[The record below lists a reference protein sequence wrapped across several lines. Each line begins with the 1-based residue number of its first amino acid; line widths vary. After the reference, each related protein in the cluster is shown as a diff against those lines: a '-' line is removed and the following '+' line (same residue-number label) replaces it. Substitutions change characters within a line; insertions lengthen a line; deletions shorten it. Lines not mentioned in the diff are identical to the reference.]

1 MSRNS
6 DTDRWR
12 PMGWATF
19 AGGCFVVLFWTFY
32 FSGAIDLGQQDEIV
46 SAFESA
52 FPVADLLFAVV
63 LFAASVTLL
72 RRRRHG
78 PYYLVAAGAMSL
90 YLGIIDATFY
100 ASQGGYYPITTDGIV
115 GLVVNALC
123 IVGGGLAL
131 WCGSKFW
138 VGAPVLASRQ
148 IVDVGRQAKHAAR
161 FDNKTQGPESERFD
175 RDWNRR
181 IAFKDQE
188 DASVLAV
195 IGA

>member
-6 DTDRWR
+6 GTDRWR

-19 AGGCFVVLFWTFY
+19 AGGCFVVLFWTLY
-32 FSGAIDLGQQDEIV
+32 FSGAIDLGQQDEMV

-52 FPVADLLFAVV
+52 FPVADFLFAVV

-72 RRRRHG
+72 RGRRHG

-100 ASQGGYYPITTDGIV
+100 AGQGGYYPVTTEGIV

-123 IVGGGLAL
+123 IGGGGLAL
-131 WCGSKFW
+131 WNGSKFW
-138 VGAPVLASRQ
+138 VSAPALASWQ
-148 IVDVGRQAKHAAR
+148 SDELGHQAKHAAL
-161 FDNKTQGPESERFD
+161 FDNKTQRPESKRFD
-175 RDWNRR
+175 REWNRR
-181 IAFKDQE
+181 IAFEDKE

-195 IGA
+195 TGA